1 MFLGFLL
8 AILLGVTAGT
18 LTGLIPGLHIN
29 LISVLI
35 VSLAGKLTDLKIE
48 YAAATIISMAI
59 THTFLDSIPSV
70 FLGVPDP
77 DKVAVALPMHRM
89 AYEGEAHQA
98 VMLTVFGSLMS
109 ILACIITFPV
119 FIELFKWLQDSVKS
133 YTGYVLL
140 ILTALLI
147 IQDKSK
153 SKAALV
159 FVASGILGYL
169 TLNLPA
175 LEEPLLPLLSG
186 LFGVS
191 TLVLSIKTGSKL
203 PEQKISDI
211 DIQRKPKY
219 KSVASA
225 VIAGAAGSFLP
236 GMGPSQIA
244 ILGSRL
250 FRGLGEKGYII
261 LVGGLNTANMALS
274 IAMLYSVNKARNG
287 AIVALSQITSID
299 FKQTVLLYTIGL
311 IASGIATLEAIALS
325 RKAANTITKL
335 DPKKINLAIIA
346 FIAILATV
354 FSGWI
359 GIIVLVTATALG
371 ITCNYLEVGKNHLMG
386 CLLIP
391 VMIYFLVQR

>member
-1 MFLGFLL
+1 
-8 AILLGVTAGT
+8 
-18 LTGLIPGLHIN
+18 
-29 LISVLI
+29 
-35 VSLAGKLTDLKIE
+35 
-48 YAAATIISMAI
+48 
-59 THTFLDSIPSV
+59 
-70 FLGVPDP
+70 
-77 DKVAVALPMHRM
+77 
-89 AYEGEAHQA
+89 
-98 VMLTVFGSLMS
+98 MS